1 MPCLPQNCIEPRAVS
16 NASAAKNIQLYQL
29 FLRYRI
35 SASEQSVT
43 NINRTRFSKQKLV
56 SKTMVPKARLLKRA
70 KDVEDGEGPNVQA
83 ILDKA
88 GETDFEDEA
97 SSKKFESAFLGRV
110 ALDGKLLYELVELDS
125 REFYTYNGPALLGWI
140 LRKDPRLLTLGP
152 RSRSR
157 GELSLLHSAI
167 ERNRHHFLDT
177 VLDISDETGISLESA
192 LEAVDHRRGNC
203 LHAAISRR
211 LPCSARMVM
220 KSSENALTMRDCDQ
234 NTPLHLAMENRRM
247 IFAPRQNERKN
258 RTESTPSKEARVFDP
273 ADILE
278 ELKAFSAKNS
288 TDKLLTKLFTAINA
302 EGYSPFQIR
311 YLYFTERHVSEE
323 DMEFLGYFKDL
334 IFDSLTEISD
344 IERALYGIQSW
355 FRRSSY
361 LFLS

>member
-1 MPCLPQNCIEPRAVS
+1 
-16 NASAAKNIQLYQL
+16 
-29 FLRYRI
+29 
-35 SASEQSVT
+35 
-43 NINRTRFSKQKLV
+43 
-56 SKTMVPKARLLKRA
+56 
-70 KDVEDGEGPNVQA
+70 
-83 ILDKA
+83 
-88 GETDFEDEA
+88 
-97 SSKKFESAFLGRV
+97 
-110 ALDGKLLYELVELDS
+110 
-125 REFYTYNGPALLGWI
+125 
-140 LRKDPRLLTLGP
+140 
-152 RSRSR
+152 
-157 GELSLLHSAI
+157 
-167 ERNRHHFLDT
+167 
-177 VLDISDETGISLESA
+177 
-192 LEAVDHRRGNC
+192 
-203 LHAAISRR
+203 
-211 LPCSARMVM
+211 M